1 MMFLFRSNYG
11 ICLLALSLALPL
23 VGIGWGQTAPPAA
36 SVPAKDYQQA
46 VSLLEEA
53 QQQLEAKNLSGAL
66 SLVKQSN
73 ALFTQLQKESAAKLA
88 EHELSSQESQQLAIN
103 QKLATDSQG
112 KADSLLETAGAK
124 KKQAAELRAQGKAE
138 EGDAAER
145 ESKEQ
150 YLQAQTLSIKAAIY
164 ALRNQQI
171 IFRFLAP

>member
-1 MMFLFRSNYG
+1 MTFVFRCNYG
-11 ICLLALSLALPL
+11 ICLLALSLVLPL
-23 VGIGWGQTAPPAA
+23 VGIGWAQTAPPA
-36 SVPAKDYQQA
+36 SEPAKDYRQA

-53 QQQLEAKNLSGAL
+53 QQQLEAKNPSGAL
-66 SLVKQSN
+66 SLVKQVN
-73 ALFTQLQKESAAKLA
+73 ALFTRLQKESAAKLA

-103 QKLATDSQG
+103 QKLATYAQAQ
-112 KADSLLETAGAK
+112 ADRLLETAGAK
-124 KKQAAELRAQGKAE
+124 KKQAEELRAQGKADA
-138 EGDAAER
+138 GDAAER